1 VGNFDINLEDYF
13 RLFFIM
19 ARVDD
24 LDKEQRL
31 LRLFFIM
38 AYMDNLDINLGV
50 YSKLFS

>member
-1 VGNFDINLEDYF
+1 
-13 RLFFIM
+13 M